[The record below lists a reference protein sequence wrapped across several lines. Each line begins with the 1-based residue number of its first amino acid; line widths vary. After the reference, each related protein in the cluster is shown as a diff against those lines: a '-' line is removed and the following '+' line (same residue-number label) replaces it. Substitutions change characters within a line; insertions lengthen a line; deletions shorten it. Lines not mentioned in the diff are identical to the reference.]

1 MSLERKLV
9 DALRSKD
16 KVKIE
21 GVFKSIYEEYY
32 KLIYFCVG
40 NYLKNK
46 EDIEDITSEVFY
58 NFFNHL
64 ENIKSDG
71 NIKYYL
77 TTTAKNLSLNF
88 LKKTKEIALD
98 KYLDVNAKYEME
110 DNTLL
115 YLVKL
120 HLDEEERE
128 IVIDHIMLDKSLRLI
143 AKERNSNANTIKS
156 KYRRA
161 IQKLRLVLGGKRHV

>member
-21 GVFKSIYEEYY
+21 SVFKSIYEEYY

-64 ENIKSDG
+64 ENIKSNG

-77 TTTAKNLSLNF
+77 TTTAKNLSF
-88 LKKTKEIALD
+88 EIAERIECSVVQVIGN
-98 KYLDVNAKYEME
+98 KI
-110 DNTLL
+110 TLFRQ
-115 YLVKL
+115 KK
-120 HLDEEERE
+120 
-128 IVIDHIMLDKSLRLI
+128 ID
-143 AKERNSNANTIKS
+143 S
-156 KYRRA
+156 K
-161 IQKLRLVLGGKRHV
+161 IELPK

>member
-1 MSLERKLV
+1 
-9 DALRSKD
+9 
-16 KVKIE
+16 
-21 GVFKSIYEEYY
+21 
-32 KLIYFCVG
+32 
-40 NYLKNK
+40 
-46 EDIEDITSEVFY
+46 
-58 NFFNHL
+58 
-64 ENIKSDG
+64 
-71 NIKYYL
+71 
-77 TTTAKNLSLNF
+77 
-88 LKKTKEIALD
+88 
-98 KYLDVNAKYEME
+98 ME

-143 AKERNSNANTIKS
+143 AKERNSNDNTIKS